1 MHYFR
6 TILLPIGLLW
16 LCACS
21 SPPKQS
27 LADYR
32 PIDLTYTFD
41 EKTIYW
47 PTGKH
52 FEHERVS
59 WGRTQV
65 GYWYSS
71 YNLAGSEHGGT
82 HLDAPI
88 HFAEGKRVVSDI
100 PLSQLIVPAVVVDI
114 SAQCESDPDYQLSV
128 NDLEAHE
135 RQHGAIQEGTGI
147 LVHTGWGRFWPD
159 VKSYLGND
167 VPGDTENLHFPGV
180 SEQAAEALVQ
190 KGIAVVG
197 IDTASIDHGP
207 SRDFKAHQ
215 VFAAAQIACL
225 ENVARLDQAPAT
237 GAFLFALPMKI
248 GEGSGA
254 PCRIVA
260 LVRR

>member
-1 MHYFR
+1 MHHFR
-6 TILLPIGLLW
+6 TILLLVGFAG

-21 SPPKQS
+21 TPPAPG

-32 PIDLTYTFD
+32 PVDLTYTFD

-59 WGRTQV
+59 WGTAEG

-88 HFAEGKRVVSDI
+88 HFAEGKRGVSDI

-114 SAQCESDPDYQLSV
+114 SAQCESDADYLLSV
-128 NDLEAHE
+128 GDLEAHE
-135 RQHGAIQEGTGI
+135 RRHGVIQQGTGVLI
-147 LVHTGWGRFWPD
+147 HTGWGRFWPD
-159 VKSYLGND
+159 VKSYLGDD
-167 VPGDTENLHFPGV
+167 VPGDTANLHFPGV
-180 SEQAAEALVQ
+180 SAEAAEVLVQ
-190 KGIAVVG
+190 RGIALVG
-197 IDTASIDHGP
+197 IDTASIDHVR

-215 VFAAAQIACL
+215 VFAGAEVACL
-225 ENVARLDQAPAT
+225 ENVARLDQVPAT

-260 LVRR
+260 LVGR

>member
-1 MHYFR
+1 MLDPR
-6 TILLPIGLLW
+6 AVLSTMAV
-16 LCACS
+16 ACLS
-21 SPPKQS
+21 ACNGPSTVS

-32 PIDLTYTFD
+32 PIDLTYAFD

-47 PTGKH
+47 PTGKR

-59 WGRTQV
+59 WGATEG

-88 HFAEGKRVVSDI
+88 HFAEGKRGVSDI
-100 PLSQLIVPAVVVDI
+100 PLSQLMVPAVVVDV
-114 SAQCESDPDYQLSV
+114 SEQCESNPDYLLSV
-128 NDLEAHE
+128 DDLEAHE
-135 RQHGAIQEGTGI
+135 RENGAIEKGAGVLI
-147 LVHTGWGRFWPD
+147 HTGWGRFWPD
-159 VKSYLGND
+159 VKSYLGDD

-180 SEQAAEALVQ
+180 SAEAAEVLVQ
-190 KGIAVVG
+190 RGIALVG
-197 IDTASIDHGP
+197 IDTASIDRGA
-207 SRDFKAHQ
+207 SSDFKAHQ

-225 ENVARLDQAPAT
+225 ENVAHLDQVSAT

-248 GEGSGA
+248 GKGSGA

-260 LVRR
+260 LARR

>member
-1 MHYFR
+1 MLDLRVASIMLVVAFL
-6 TILLPIGLLW
+6 T
-16 LCACS
+16 ACNGPS
-21 SPPKQS
+21 AVS

-32 PIDLTYTFD
+32 PIDLTYAFD

-47 PTGKH
+47 PTGKR

-59 WGRTQV
+59 WGATEG

-88 HFAEGKRVVSDI
+88 HFAEGKRGVSDI
-100 PLSQLIVPAVVVDI
+100 PLSELIVPAVVVDV
-114 SAQCESDPDYQLSV
+114 SAQCEFNPDYLLSAD
-128 NDLEAHE
+128 DLEAHE
-135 RQHGAIQEGTGI
+135 QEHGAIQKGAGVLI
-147 LVHTGWGRFWPD
+147 HTGWGRFWPD
-159 VKSYLGND
+159 VKSYLGDD

-180 SEQAAEALVQ
+180 SAEAAEVLVQ
-190 KGIAVVG
+190 REIAVVG
-197 IDTASIDHGP
+197 IDTASIDYGR

-225 ENVARLDQAPAT
+225 ENVAHLDQVPAT

>member
-6 TILLPIGLLW
+6 TILLPIGLVW

-147 LVHTGWGRFWPD
+147 LIHTGWGPILARRQI
-159 VKSYLGND
+159 L
-167 VPGDTENLHFPGV
+167 PGQRCPRRYRESSFPGGFTR
-180 SEQAAEALVQ
+180 SGRGPGPE
-190 KGIAVVG
+190 G
-197 IDTASIDHGP
+197 DRP
-207 SRDFKAHQ
+207 SRY
-215 VFAAAQIACL
+215 
-225 ENVARLDQAPAT
+225 RY
-237 GAFLFALPMKI
+237 
-248 GEGSGA
+248 
-254 PCRIVA
+254 R
-260 LVRR
+260 

>member
-1 MHYFR
+1 MLSLR
-6 TILLPIGLLW
+6 VVPITLAV
-16 LCACS
+16 ACLS
-21 SPPKQS
+21 ACNGPSTVS

-59 WGRTQV
+59 WGPAEG

-88 HFAEGKRVVSDI
+88 HFAEGKRGVSDI

-114 SAQCESDPDYQLSV
+114 SAQCEANPDYLLSV
-128 NDLEAHE
+128 DDLEAHQ
-135 RQHGAIQEGTGI
+135 RRHGVIQKGAGVLI
-147 LVHTGWGRFWPD
+147 HTGWGRFWPH
-159 VKSYLGND
+159 VKQYLGSD

-180 SEQAAEALVQ
+180 SAEAAEVLVQ
-190 KGIAVVG
+190 RGIALVG
-197 IDTASIDHGP
+197 IDTASIDHGS

-215 VFAAAQIACL
+215 VFAAAQIAGL
-225 ENVARLDQAPAT
+225 ENVAHLDQAPAT